1 MNTNVGSAPNG
12 KSVLLDS
19 MVLIDHLNGTRTA
32 TEFLLR
38 LEKNNLGAVSAI
50 TRAEVLTGCG
60 VDTEAVVEEILDRY
74 QFLPVGKRV
83 AVAAARLRRRYRWA
97 LPDAMQAATA
107 QVHGLLLA
115 TRNTRDFPP
124 DRHHF
129 VIVPYAV

>member
-1 MNTNVGSAPNG
+1 
-12 KSVLLDS
+12 
-19 MVLIDHLNGTRTA
+19 MVLIDHLNGIRAA

-38 LEKNNLGAVSAI
+38 LENSNLGCVSAV

-74 QFLPVGKRV
+74 LFLPIGKRV
-83 AVAAARLRRRYRWA
+83 ADAAARLRRSYRWA

-107 QVHGLLLA
+107 QVHGLVLA

-124 DRHHF
+124 DRHDF
-129 VIVPYAV
+129 VVVPYSL